1 MRSPRRTRPLSNC
14 CPERPACRPVAWLT
28 CSFRCRPA
36 TAVSVAWIVGGG
48 PNDGRWRLEGGTGR
62 YEDVEGLRADNA
74 ALVLSFIDRVFGEEN
89 VRAIAAGDLINR
101 LDDELYAVN

>member
-48 PNDGRWRLEGGTGR
+48 PYDGRWRLEGDTVR
-62 YEDVEGLRADNA
+62 YEDVEVLRTHHA
-74 ALVLSFIDRVFGEEN
+74 AWRLLRRSEEHTSDSSH
-89 VRAIAAGDLINR
+89 VEIS
-101 LDDELYAVN
+101 YAVF